1 MRRNQQKKRF
11 LEQPPCVHNIFK
23 QKYKYFFNLSTQV
36 PEENEKSTIKRP
48 KVLLE
53 IIVVKSRAKM
63 TY

>member
-1 MRRNQQKKRF
+1 MTKR
-11 LEQPPCVHNIFK
+11 LDRDHIHNSCNIFK

-48 KVLLE
+48 KVFLE